1 MTVIIFTLHRRVQ
14 SHEMDNILT
23 LFFLSILYLSL
34 YSTINGRIDQEN
46 QLLELDKKAAGTAR
60 LIKIIKLFPRPF
72 FHSFLFLLFLHF
84 SFTCLHILI
93 FMELTSWISSQLCHD
108 FPGTLEFPEI
118 VYFFALKTKTQP

>member
-1 MTVIIFTLHRRVQ
+1 MTVIIFTLHRRVE

-60 LIKIIKLFPRPF
+60 LIKIIK
-72 FHSFLFLLFLHF
+72 
-84 SFTCLHILI
+84 
-93 FMELTSWISSQLCHD
+93 
-108 FPGTLEFPEI
+108 
-118 VYFFALKTKTQP
+118 